1 MYIIALFILA
11 KTWKQPKYP
20 LTEVWIKKMWYRY
33 TIKYYQPLKKKKE
46 IKSFAATWMDLEVI
60 ILSEV
65 SQKEEDKYQMK
76 LLICGI

>member
-1 MYIIALFILA
+1 MYIISLFILA

-20 LTEVWIKKMWYRY
+20 LTEVWIKKMWYTY

-60 ILSEV
+60 ILSEA
-65 SQKEEDKYQMK
+65 SHTEKDKYYI
-76 LLICGI
+76 LSLICRI